1 MENIQ
6 DRPPKPVLKILLSVY
21 ACRPDKG
28 SEPGVGWN
36 MAKELAQHHQV
47 WAITREDN
55 RAAIEAELSSHPIDN
70 LTVLY
75 NDLPAWARW
84 WKTEHRGVHLHHYL
98 WQIGAFFSAR
108 RLHQTVAFDL
118 IHHVTYGRYSAPSFL
133 SMLPVPFIFGP
144 VGGGESA
151 PSPFWQDFNFK
162 NKQYEIL
169 RNVARWTGEHDPFVQ
184 ATIKRSQVAIVA
196 TPETSERLERLGA
209 RRIELICGQTGI
221 NQEELMKLGQL
232 PPVSGDRQIRFIS
245 IGRLIHWKGFHLGLR
260 AFAAANL
267 EKSEYW
273 VIGDGAER
281 RHLETLVQQLG
292 IGEKVRFFGNLP
304 REKTLQKLG
313 ECDVL
318 VHPSLHDFSP
328 TVCLEGMAAGRPV
341 ICLNLGG
348 PATQITDKTGFR
360 VAANTP
366 EQAVGD
372 MAGVMR
378 ELAGDPQLRAQMGAA
393 GQQRVS
399 ELYSWSSKG
408 DFLNQLYQDV
418 LCAA

>member
-6 DRPPKPVLKILLSVY
+6 DHPLQPALKILLSVY

-36 MAKELAQHHQV
+36 MAKELARHHQV

-55 RAAIEAELSSHPIDN
+55 RTAIEAELSRHPIDN

-75 NDLPAWARW
+75 NDLPPWARW
-84 WKTEHRGVHLHHYL
+84 WKTQNRGVHLHHYL
-98 WQIGAFFSAR
+98 WQIGAFFKAR
-108 RLHQTVAFDL
+108 QLHRTVAFDL

-151 PSPFWQDFNFK
+151 PSSFWQDFNFK

-169 RNVARWTGEHDPFVQ
+169 RNIARWTGEHDPFVQ

-196 TPETSERLERLGA
+196 TPETSQRLERLGA
-209 RRIELICGQTGI
+209 PRIELICGQTGI
-221 NQEELMKLGQL
+221 NQEELIKFGQL
-232 PPVSGDRQIRFIS
+232 PPVSSDRKIRFIS
-245 IGRLIHWKGFHLGLR
+245 IGRLLHWKGFYLGLR
-260 AFAAANL
+260 AFAAADL
-267 EKSEYW
+267 ADSEYW
-273 VIGDGAER
+273 VVGDGDER
-281 RHLETLVQQLG
+281 RHLEALAQQLG
-292 IGEKVRFFGNLP
+292 ISEKVSFFGNLP

-348 PATQITDKTGFR
+348 PATQITDQTGFR
-360 VAANTP
+360 VTAHTP
-366 EQAVGD
+366 EQAVND
-372 MAGVMR
+372 MASVMAA
-378 ELAGDPQLRAQMGAA
+378 LAANPSLRIEMGAA

-399 ELYSWSSKG
+399 ELYSWGSKG
-408 DFLNQLYQDV
+408 EFLNRLYQEV